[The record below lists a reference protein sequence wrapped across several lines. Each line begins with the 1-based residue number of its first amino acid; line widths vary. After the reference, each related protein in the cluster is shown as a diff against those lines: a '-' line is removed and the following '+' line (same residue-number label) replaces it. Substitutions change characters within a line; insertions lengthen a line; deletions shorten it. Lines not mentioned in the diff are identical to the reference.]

1 MAKIASSFSFNM
13 ASFGQ
18 LRAQLRALE
27 TRTDGLLSE
36 YSTIVQTVAAYPT
49 DAERAVCSN
58 IDENLAKTEDAVG
71 QLTRIVDS
79 EGQSSAA
86 KLHQLQRHREILAD
100 SRDQYRRLK
109 GTCQQERNK
118 KNLLSSVQSDIATY
132 RSRSVTP
139 GNEADYM
146 IQERS
151 RIDNSHNLA
160 DTLLAQAYETRDE
173 FIRQRT
179 SLANIQ
185 RKMLQT
191 ASHIPGLNTLIQ
203 KVNTR
208 RKRDSLIIA
217 FVITCCILFLF
228 FTY

>member
-1 MAKIASSFSFNM
+1 M

-18 LRAQLRALE
+18 LRAQLRAFE
-27 TRTDGLLSE
+27 SRTDALLSE
-36 YSTIVQTVAAYPT
+36 YSTITQTISAYPT
-49 DAERAVCSN
+49 DAERTVCSN
-58 IDENLAKTEDAVG
+58 IDENLSKTEQAVG

-79 EGQSSAA
+79 EGQASAA
-86 KLHQLQRHREILAD
+86 KLHQLQRHREILQD
-100 SRDQYRRLK
+100 SKDQYRRIK
-109 GTCQQERNK
+109 STCQQERNK
-118 KNLLSSVQSDIATY
+118 KNLLSSVQSDIATH

-139 GNEADYM
+139 GNEAEYM
-146 IQERS
+146 MQERS

-160 DTLLAQAYETRDE
+160 DTLLAQAYETREE
-173 FIRQRT
+173 FVRQRA
-179 SLANIQ
+179 SLMNIQ

-208 RKRDSLIIA
+208 RKRDSLIVA
-217 FVITCCILFLF
+217 SVITCCILFLF